1 MRITSQNRDFSI
13 DVAGTVI
20 AIGFDGDEAGN
31 AVGPRVKVLA
41 ETPNGKIY
49 ALGEYATETRAQSV
63 FNDICAK
70 MGMRK
75 VLSYRMPR
83 KGE

>member
-1 MRITSQNRDFSI
+1 MRITSQNQDFSI
-13 DVAGTVI
+13 DAANAII
-20 AIGFDGDEAGN
+20 AIGADGDGDGN

-41 ETPNGKIY
+41 EMPNGKICI
-49 ALGEYATETRAQSV
+49 LGEYATETRAQSV